1 MKFLQQNLYKIK
13 KFLNDSLYQTYYIP
27 VLHFLRNAQL
37 LQSIDSF
44 HIQGYF
50 NKRRMKSVEN
60 VFDLIHTHHKLD
72 QNSFY
77 GRQDWLIPA
86 LPPDTLSVSETRK
99 YFDCLRKSN
108 ELLFNCLL
116 KLGNIYKCVSSGG
129 WQENN
134 GKNDDK
140 MTNI

>member
-1 MKFLQQNLYKIK
+1 
-13 KFLNDSLYQTYYIP
+13 
-27 VLHFLRNAQL
+27 
-37 LQSIDSF
+37 
-44 HIQGYF
+44 
-50 NKRRMKSVEN
+50 MKSVEN
-60 VFDLIHTHHKLD
+60 VFDLIHAHHKLD

-86 LPPDTLSVSETRK
+86 LPPDTLSVSEARK
-99 YFDCLRKSN
+99 YFDCLKKSN

-140 MTNI
+140 MTNIK